1 MVRECTGKDKE
12 QLLAYLKEEA
22 VYNTFLLADIEDFG
36 FEEPFQTVYMDEE
49 QGEIKGIYLC
59 FYQNFLLYCRE
70 NEVNISFLEQLF
82 SGYIPDVVMGKTQ
95 TVQIVQR
102 ILTEHVLESRDLYL
116 FADEAC
122 LEKENPEIRAAGM
135 EDVDDIF
142 AFLQS
147 IDELR
152 HLYTSKQMIA
162 DRIEKNCGVHYII
175 RRDGKIIAHANSAA
189 QCEATT
195 MIGGVSTA
203 PKERGQGLGGQVVS
217 RLCRDILAKG
227 KTPCLFSIRGEE
239 HNLYHRI
246 GFQKIGEWGTLTKP
260 ADGCRQENVEKE
272 QEKDSETE
280 KAVPRKQGMPSYI
293 PIYNQLYEDIVN
305 GVYEK
310 GSLLPSEHLLA
321 EKYHV
326 SRNTLRQALTILNQD
341 GYIYKKQ
348 GKGTFVS
355 YDSAKK
361 QKDKIY
367 NFLSEDALEKITDI
381 HADHNIG
388 LPTKIAQI
396 KLHLADGEEVLAS
409 NNVYVGE
416 NGPIGQS
423 FLQIPLNVLA
433 ENQIDTKNEEQL
445 LEFMNKGVYRLA
457 AGSEMSVQLM
467 EADEQVVPFLGIEPG
482 TPLLHFEQLLFD
494 KKQKPYARIKYY
506 FCSGKYQI
514 QCRW

>member
-1 MVRECTGKDKE
+1 MVRECTEKDKE
-12 QLLAYLKEEA
+12 RLLAYLKEEA

-36 FEEPFQTVYMDEE
+36 FEESFQTVYMDEE
-49 QGEIKGIYLC
+49 QGEIKGVYLC

-82 SGYIPDVVMGKTQ
+82 SIYIPDVVMGKTQ

-102 ILTEHVLESRDLYL
+102 ILTEHVLESRGLYL
-116 FADEAC
+116 FEDETC
-122 LEKENPEIRAAGM
+122 LEKENPEIHAAGM

-162 DRIEKNCGVHYII
+162 DRIGKNCGVHYII

-203 PKERGQGLGGQVVS
+203 PEARGQGLGGQVVS
-217 RLCRDILAKG
+217 KLCRDILAKG
-227 KTPCLFSIRGEE
+227 KTPCLFSIQGEE

-260 ADGCRQENVEKE
+260 ANGGQQENVQKE
-272 QEKDSETE
+272 QEKDSGAE
-280 KAVPRKQGMPSYI
+280 KANPHKKGMPSYI

-355 YDSAKK
+355 YDRSKK
-361 QKDKIY
+361 QADKIY

-381 HADHNIG
+381 RIDYNMG

-416 NGPIGQS
+416 NDPIGQS
-423 FLQIPLNVLA
+423 FLQIPLDVLA
-433 ENQIDTKNEEQL
+433 ENQIDTGNEEQL
-445 LEFMNKGVYRLA
+445 LEFMNKGLYHRAV
-457 AGSEMSVQLM
+457 GSEMSVQLM
-467 EADEQVVPFLGIEPG
+467 EADEQVVPFLKIEPG
-482 TPLLHFEQLLFD
+482 TPVLHFEQLLFD

-514 QCRW
+514 QFRW

>member
-1 MVRECTGKDKE
+1 MVRECTEKDKE

-36 FEEPFQTVYMDEE
+36 FEETFQTVYMDEE
-49 QGEIKGIYLC
+49 QGEIKGVYLC

-82 SGYIPDVVMGKTQ
+82 SNYEPDVVMGKTQ

-102 ILTEHVLESRDLYL
+102 ILTEHVLESRGLYL
-116 FADEAC
+116 FSDPSC
-122 LEKENPEIRAAGM
+122 LETDNSEIYAAGP

-175 RRDGKIIAHANSAA
+175 RKNGEIIAHANSAA

-203 PKERGQGLGGQVVS
+203 PDERGKGLGGQVVS

-227 KTPCLFSIRGEE
+227 KTPCLFSVQGEE

-246 GFQKIGEWGTLTKP
+246 GFQKIGEWGTLTK
-260 ADGCRQENVEKE
+260 AVKDVQETVKKE
-272 QEKDSETE
+272 QEKDLETE
-280 KAVPRKQGMPSYI
+280 KKKTQKKGMPSYI
-293 PIYNQLYEDIVN
+293 PIYNQLYEDIVS
-305 GVYEK
+305 GTYEK
-310 GSLLPSEHLLA
+310 GSLLPSEHILA

-355 YDSAKK
+355 YDSEKK
-361 QKDKIY
+361 EKDKIY
-367 NFLSEDALEKITDI
+367 NFLSEDALESITHIDI
-381 HADHNIG
+381 DYNFG

-396 KLHLADGEEVLAS
+396 KLQLADGEEVLAS

-423 FLQIPLNVLA
+423 FLQIPIAILK
-433 ENQIDTKNEEQL
+433 ENQIDVESEEQL
-445 LEFMNKGVYRLA
+445 LEFMNKGVYGLA
-457 AGSEMSVQLM
+457 SETEMSVQIM
-467 EADEQVVPFLGIEPG
+467 EADEQVVPFLEIDEK

-506 FCSGKYQI
+506 FRSGKYQI

>member
-1 MVRECTGKDKE
+1 MVRECTEKDKE

-36 FEEPFQTVYMDEE
+36 FEEKFQTVYMDEE
-49 QGEIKGIYLC
+49 QGKIKGVYLC
-59 FYQNFLLYCRE
+59 FYQNFLLYCKE
-70 NEVNISFLEQLF
+70 NEVNILFLEQLL
-82 SGYIPDVVMGKTQ
+82 SQYEPDVVMGKTQ

-102 ILTEHVLESRDLYL
+102 ILTEHVLESRGLYI
-116 FADEAC
+116 FSDESC
-122 LEKENPEIRAAGM
+122 LEPDHPDICAASM

-162 DRIEKNCGVHYII
+162 DRIAKNCGVHYII
-175 RRDGKIIAHANSAA
+175 RKDGKLIAHANSAA

-195 MIGGVSTA
+195 MIGGVATA
-203 PKERGQGLGGQVVS
+203 PEERGKGLGGQVVS
-217 RLCRDILAKG
+217 RLCREILAKG
-227 KTPCLFSIRGEE
+227 KTPCLFSAQGAE
-239 HNLYHRI
+239 HNLYNRL

-260 ADGCRQENVEKE
+260 IKKKEKE
-272 QEKDSETE
+272 QKVT
-280 KAVPRKQGMPSYI
+280 KKGMPSYI
-293 PIYNQLYEDIVN
+293 PIYNQLYEDIIS
-305 GVYEK
+305 GMYEK
-310 GSLLPSEHLLA
+310 GSLLPSEHILS

-355 YDSAKK
+355 YDKEKK

-367 NFLSEDALEKITDI
+367 NFLTEDALEAVTRMDI
-381 HADHNIG
+381 DYNFG

-396 KLHLADGEEVLAS
+396 KLQLADGEEVLAS

-423 FLQIPLNVLA
+423 FLQIPVAILE
-433 ENQIDTKNEEQL
+433 ENQIDMESEEQL
-445 LEFMNKGVYRLA
+445 KEFMNKNVYRSA
-457 AGSEMSVQLM
+457 SETELSVQLM

-482 TPLLHFEQLLFD
+482 TPILHFEQLLFD
-494 KKQKPYARIKYY
+494 KTHKPYARIKYY